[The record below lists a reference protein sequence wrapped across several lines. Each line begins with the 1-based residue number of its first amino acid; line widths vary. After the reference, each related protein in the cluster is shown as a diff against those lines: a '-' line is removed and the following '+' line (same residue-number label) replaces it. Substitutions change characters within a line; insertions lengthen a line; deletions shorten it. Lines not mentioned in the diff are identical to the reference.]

1 MPGNHQRLQRKGQNP
16 SVHLALSALEK
27 RLAVLE
33 KAFDTNTRV
42 FSDGMQM
49 LEAQDAVARRV
60 LQDVYNGRVRVSN
73 LVRIANGHEVFAQI
87 DFNGYLKEYIEEL
100 MEHEAKEEKS
110 GPGAILAAIEDDGED
125 RPIIFGGDGT

>member
-1 MPGNHQRLQRKGQNP
+1 
-16 SVHLALSALEK
+16 VI
-27 RLAVLE
+27 E
-33 KAFDTNTRV
+33 KAFDTNTKV

-60 LQDVYNGRVRVSN
+60 LQDVYNGRVRISN

-87 DFNGYLKEYIEEL
+87 DFNSYLKAYIEEL
-100 MEHEAKEEKS
+100 VASEAKAEEKS
-110 GPGAILAAIEDDGED
+110 GPGAILAAVEDDSED